1 MSQRKSF
8 TKEFK
13 AKVALEAIKSEKTI
27 QELSQEFEVH
37 PQQIKDWKKQLLDN
51 IPDIFERP
59 NKKRPNDEEAKSSQ
73 LYQNI
78 GLLQVENEFLKKKY
92 KQIYGHEPKFS

>member
-1 MSQRKSF
+1 MPQRKSF

-13 AKVALEAIKSEKTI
+13 AKVALEAIKSEKSI

-51 IPDIFERP
+51 IPEIFERP
-59 NKKRPNDEEAKSSQ
+59 NKKRPNEEEAKSGQ
-73 LYQNI
+73 LYQHI

-92 KQIYGHEPKFS
+92 KQIYGHEPKI

>member
-1 MSQRKSF
+1 MPQRKSF

-13 AKVALEAIKSEKTI
+13 AKVALEAVKSEKTI

-51 IPDIFERP
+51 VPDIFERP
-59 NKKRPNDEEAKSSQ
+59 NKKRPNDEETKSGQ
-73 LYQNI
+73 LYQHI

-92 KQIYGHEPKFS
+92 KQIYGHEPKI